1 MGQDKNSILAEK
13 IIELVGGA
21 QNITQA
27 INCMTRVRLSLVDYS
42 LTKQSELKAVE
53 GVLGIVEQGSQF
65 QVIVGPGKAGRVTEA
80 LNLQL
85 RASGTKKST
94 QLQGNDIAI
103 EQKKALKAQQAQSPF
118 NAFVKKFANIFLPII
133 PAFIGCGLLQG
144 ILSIIKDFD
153 PSFAHT
159 QIGLILALLGQGLY
173 LFGLNLFV
181 GVNTA
186 KEFGGTPILG
196 GMLATVISSPAVAAI
211 TIHGAALTPGR
222 GGVIAVVILVI
233 IMSWF
238 ERKIRKITPES
249 LELFIVPLVVVFVG
263 GLASIYIIQPIG
275 GAVADGIAVFFLWLI
290 MHGGVFAGFIMGG
303 LFLPLV
309 MFGVHQ
315 GLIPIHVA
323 FMQKTALNPLGL
335 NPLFPILAMAGGGQ
349 VGSAIAVLIKTDK
362 KKLKRVIKA
371 ALPVGILGIGEPLIY
386 GVSLPLR
393 RTFVAA
399 CLGGAFGGATIVF
412 FHVCT
417 TSFAISGLLGLLIAT
432 KPIQYVIALLVA
444 YFFGFIFT
452 RIIGFDD
459 SVYAEDNEEAAVI

>member
-1 MGQDKNSILAEK
+1 MSQDKNSILAAK

-21 QNITQA
+21 ENITQA
-27 INCMTRVRLSLVDYS
+27 VNCMTRVRLSLADYS
-42 LTKQSELKAVE
+42 LPNKAELKALE

-80 LNLQL
+80 LNAQL
-85 RASGTKKST
+85 GAGGAKKSA

-103 EQKKALKAQQAQSPF
+103 EQRKALKAQQAQSPF

-153 PSFAHT
+153 PAFAHT

-196 GMLATVISSPAVAAI
+196 GMLATVISSPALATI
-211 TIHGAALTPGR
+211 TMHGAPLTPGR

-233 IMSWF
+233 LMSWV
-238 ERKIRKITPES
+238 EKKLRKITPES
-249 LELFIVPLVVVFVG
+249 LELFIIPLVVVFVG
-263 GLASIYIIQPIG
+263 GLASIYVIQPIG
-275 GAVADGIAVFFLWLI
+275 GAVADGIAVFFMYLI
-290 MHGGVFAGFIMGG
+290 NHGGAVAGFIMGG

-315 GLIPIHVA
+315 GLIPIHVEL
-323 FMQKTALNPLGL
+323 MQKLGS

-349 VGSAIAVLIKTDK
+349 VGSAIAVYIKTDK
-362 KKLKRVIKA
+362 VKLKRVIKA
-371 ALPVGILGIGEPLIY
+371 AAPVGVLGIGEPLIY
-386 GVSLPLR
+386 GVTLPLR
-393 RTFVAA
+393 RSFVAA
-399 CLGGAFGGATIVF
+399 CLGGAFGGAVVAGL
-412 FHVCT
+412 HVAT
-417 TSFAISGLLGLLIAT
+417 YGFAISGLLGMLIAT
-432 KPIQYVIALLVA
+432 KPIEYLIGLIVA
-444 YFFGFIFT
+444 YVFGFIFT
-452 RIIGFDD
+452 MILGFDD
-459 SVYAEDNEEAAVI
+459 SIYADDNEEASVI